1 MNIQQ
6 RIKTSHRNQPVHW
19 EHTINIQAIAR
30 GTTKR
35 EELKRVEGEAFKTK
49 ATAAECT
56 ERHLV
61 QKASR
66 QRLSSRSHLSPRP
79 RQEQGWY
86 QQQKLQHSQVLPCAW
101 FTRLYQIRQPKLF
114 EFQVFPLRVWFNCL
128 AIQAHARSAVLWSG
142 QHQGYELSHCYHNSF
157 GLFFFFF
164 TPYSLNSTICGFKEE
179 KFSQLTVP

>member
-66 QRLSSRSHLSPRP
+66 QRLGSRSHLSPRP
-79 RQEQGWY
+79 VPRPG
-86 QQQKLQHSQVLPCAW
+86 
-101 FTRLYQIRQPKLF
+101 TRLVPTAEAATL
-114 EFQVFPLRVWFNCL
+114 PGAPMCL
-128 AIQAHARSAVLWSG
+128 VYKIIS
-142 QHQGYELSHCYHNSF
+142 N
-157 GLFFFFF
+157 
-164 TPYSLNSTICGFKEE
+164 
-179 KFSQLTVP
+179 